1 MYLIRNVATGVMA
14 SHLPVTAGVY
24 TLVSRRS
31 DNCIFRRSAFFIH
44 SFLSQIILRGVL
56 TIATLRKR
64 KKQYNNTAI
73 YVAIVEQR

>member
-1 MYLIRNVATGVMA
+1 MLS

-24 TLVSRRS
+24 TLVPRRS

-44 SFLSQIILRGVL
+44 SFPPQIILRGIL
-56 TIATLRKR
+56 TITTLREKI
-64 KKQYNNTAI
+64 QYNNKAI